1 MKKKKDKSRLL
12 TVSVV
17 SFLLLVFVVGFIY
30 GLSSAEFDFSV
41 TVSVLKIFVKAV
53 PSRAVANKQKCFFE
67 ALVSVGHNR
76 IFVDRK

>member
-30 GLSSAEFDFSV
+30 GLSSVLAMEGARCQCRFAHRNTRHKRSV
-41 TVSVLKIFVKAV
+41 YGL
-53 PSRAVANKQKCFFE
+53 P
-67 ALVSVGHNR
+67 
-76 IFVDRK
+76 